1 MTLKQM
7 ICLNIRIKK
16 NDNVNGKRLEKTI
29 IEFLMKANVL
39 GAIVWLGVDGF
50 GRRGKS
56 TGTFGGFNDN
66 STMMMETIDEEE
78 KIQPLLLPLKQMIG
92 DNGFITIHT
101 VQVVLLLFFV
111 VKIEG
116 KF

>member
-16 NDNVNGKRLEKTI
+16 NDNVNGTRLEKTI
-29 IEFLMKANVL
+29 IDFLMRSKVL

-56 TGTFGGFNDN
+56 TVHLEGLMINQP
-66 STMMMETIDEEE
+66 MMIETIDEEE
-78 KIQPLLLPLKQMIG
+78 KIRPLLLPLKQMIG
-92 DNGFITIHT
+92 DNGFITIHR
-101 VQVVLLLFFV
+101 VEVV
-111 VKIEG
+111 
-116 KF
+116 

>member
-16 NDNVNGKRLEKTI
+16 NDNVNGTRLEKTI
-29 IEFLMKANVL
+29 IDFLMRSKVL

-56 TGTFGGFNDN
+56 TVHLEGLMINQP
-66 STMMMETIDEEE
+66 MMIETIDEEE
-78 KIQPLLLPLKQMIG
+78 KIRPLLVPLKQMIG
-92 DNGFITIHT
+92 DNGFITIHR
-101 VQVVLLLFFV
+101 VEVV
-111 VKIEG
+111 
-116 KF
+116 

>member
-39 GAIVWLGVDGF
+39 GGYSMA
-50 GRRGKS
+50 RC
-56 TGTFGGFNDN
+56 
-66 STMMMETIDEEE
+66 
-78 KIQPLLLPLKQMIG
+78 
-92 DNGFITIHT
+92 
-101 VQVVLLLFFV
+101 
-111 VKIEG
+111 
-116 KF
+116 